1 MTWQEQ
7 LAALRPLIGHIKDYE
22 AKIIIDMHKRMIS
35 YGDEC
40 RMSEKQVALVDKW
53 YYAYCASEAEADKR
67 ADENE
72 AEFGTEVEP
81 EPEYIPP
88 APEPEPEVTSPPPDD
103 VVVLPEPTEDNSSFP
118 DDNSDYIPPAGW

>member
-40 RMSEKQVALVDKW
+40 RMSEKQVALVDRW
-53 YYAYCASEAEADKR
+53 YGEYVKVEPEQDTSGEGYDHPVYNTQWEAEQASP
-67 ADENE
+67 EP
-72 AEFGTEVEP
+72 EVEP
-81 EPEYIPP
+81 EPDYGP
-88 APEPEPEVTSPPPDD
+88 APPGFNDPPPEPDPEVTEPP
-103 VVVLPEPTEDNSSFP
+103 EE
-118 DDNSDYIPPAGW
+118 YQPPAGW